1 MGYLELVDN
10 YTSITKEIGFIEK
23 LMRRDNDLALK
34 RKLSQLRKEQKEL
47 RDKID
52 EYNGVIYDGR

>member
-23 LMRRDNDLALK
+23 LMRKDNDLALK

-47 RDKID
+47 RDRLD
-52 EYNGVIYDGR
+52 EYNGVRDV